1 MSTTNQQQSSKSDKK
16 KTFKQY
22 ARKREEAKAGMILML
37 NYGKGNNFY
46 KFKAALLETA
56 LREYG
61 NLGNLIEQEK
71 YYVPVLDLPD
81 YKAMGISAAN
91 IDFMKNEAMKE
102 LAKEVGKMSRDKP
115 KLYGLIRQHMSVESR
130 DEVSQ
135 QPNYAVWHIE
145 KDPEQLWQAIV
156 RTHKVDCVSN
166 VTEVVTLAARMAY
179 QNIKQGAR
187 NGRSAG
193 I

>member
-81 YKAMGISAAN
+81 YKAMGISTAN
-91 IDFMKNEAMKE
+91 IDFMKNESMKE
-102 LAKEVGKMSRDKP
+102 LAKEVGKINRDKP
-115 KLYGLIRQHMSVESR
+115 KLYGLIRQHMR
-130 DEVSQ
+130 CG
-135 QPNYAVWHIE
+135 
-145 KDPEQLWQAIV
+145 K
-156 RTHKVDCVSN
+156 
-166 VTEVVTLAARMAY
+166 
-179 QNIKQGAR
+179 
-187 NGRSAG
+187 
-193 I
+193 